1 MPTRREKIE
10 ALLADEP
17 QDQFLR
23 YGLAIEFENEGRFED
38 SAKVFY
44 SLMNDPTPHAKRP
57 RRTEKLAV
65 TVM

>member
-1 MPTRREKIE
+1 MPTRRERIE

-38 SAKVFY
+38 SAKVFH
-44 SLMNDPTPHAKRP
+44 SLMNDPTPGLLGTP
-57 RRTEKLAV
+57 GG
-65 TVM
+65 